1 MKEGLNIKSELYRKL
16 IHVFSTVI
24 PILYLFTSKEFLLG
38 LVGFGTILMIF
49 LDILKAYTYFFENI
63 YRKIFQFI
71 LRDEEKD
78 FKQNLLTGGTYYA
91 IGIFL
96 SILIFPKEVAIFA
109 ILVMI
114 WCDTMAALIG
124 KKFGIRKIIGDRTL
138 VGSVAFLIT
147 GILIVFILQYVF
159 TDYNFYKAGV
169 ITVILAA
176 IIEQIGILRI
186 NDNLVLPLF
195 TGGIFLIINNII

>member
-1 MKEGLNIKSELYRKL
+1 MKEGLNIRSELYRKL

-38 LVGFGTILMIF
+38 IVGFGTVLMIL
-49 LDILKAYTYFFENI
+49 LDIMKAYTYFFENM

-124 KKFGIRKIIGDRTL
+124 KKFGVRKIIGDRTL
-138 VGSVAFLIT
+138 IGSVAFLIT
-147 GILIVFILQYVF
+147 GIFIVFILQYVF
-159 TDYNFYKAGV
+159 SDYNFYKAGV

-176 IIEQIGILRI
+176 IIEQIGILKI